1 MTGAGP
7 VDVPALP
14 EELYEDAPCGLLSLR
29 PDGTVVTAN
38 RTFLRW
44 TGYDLG
50 TLIGRPLRDL
60 LAAGDRIFHETHYAP
75 LLQMQDEVRE
85 LAVTLVC
92 PRGRLPVFLNSVLD
106 RAPGGAP
113 RGVRIAVFLAVD
125 RRSYEAELVVARRR
139 AEESEAR
146 VRELARTLQ
155 NSLLPPALPHVG
167 GLDLGAVYRPAGSGD
182 EVGGDFYDVFP
193 TAPDD
198 WAVVIGDV
206 AGKGAPAAA
215 LTSLVRY
222 TVRAVAMHVR
232 QPRAVLTA
240 LNDALL
246 QHHAERVCTMAFTR
260 IRLSPSDP
268 AQITVCLG
276 GHPQPL
282 VVRRDGDPVPAGRF
296 GTLLGALPSP
306 ELHETTTTLS
316 PGDALLLYTDG
327 VVEGRR
333 DGHFF
338 GERRLSALAGEL
350 RDRDAAT
357 IAEGI
362 AAAAVEYQ
370 RGTPSDDIAV
380 VVVRHAGFHR

>member
-167 GLDLGAVYRPAGSGD
+167 GLDLGAVYRPAGRGD
-182 EVGGDFYDVFP
+182 EVGGDFYDVFS
-193 TAPDD
+193 TATGD

-206 AGKGAPAAA
+206 VGKGAAAA
-215 LTSLVRY
+215 TLTSLVRY
-222 TVRAVAMHVR
+222 TVRAVAMHAR
-232 QPRAVLTA
+232 RPRAVLMA
-240 LNDALL
+240 VNDALL
-246 QHHAERVCTMAFTR
+246 QQRAERVCTVAYVR
-260 IRLSPSDP
+260 IQLGPGDTARVT
-268 AQITVCLG
+268 ICLG
-276 GHPQPL
+276 GHPRPL
-282 VVRRDGDPVPAGRF
+282 AVRRRGEPLPVGRF
-296 GTLLGALPSP
+296 GSVLGAIRCPRL
-306 ELHETTTTLS
+306 EETAITLE
-316 PGDALLLYTDG
+316 PGDGLLLYTDG
-327 VVEGRR
+327 VVEGRH
-333 DGHFF
+333 DGQFF
-338 GERRLSALAGEL
+338 GEQRLADLAGAL
-350 RDRDAAT
+350 RDRSAT
-357 IAEGI
+357 AVAEEV
-362 AAAAVEYQ
+362 AAAAVDHQ
-370 RGTPSDDIAV
+370 GGVPADDIAV
-380 VVVRHAGFHR
+380 VVVRHAP